1 MRLPQKRPIPKRFR
15 KPSIGMQASSNLLLV
30 LSMIMFAAG
39 FPAAEY
45 LLDEWSP
52 IALSF
57 ARLCIAAAG
66 MVAVWI
72 IVDGWRRVVGA
83 PWMRAMF
90 VGGVG
95 FGFGSHLLLIA
106 QSISD
111 PVTAA
116 IMVTTMPIM
125 GMIMEVFLDGR
136 RITLRLMLGVSATF
150 VGGVFATGT
159 NPQMIDAGAGALIAL
174 LATVL
179 FTWGSRATVKSFP
192 DLTSIGRSSITI
204 VGAMMAIAMI
214 FAISLFTG
222 TTTLPP
228 VQSAQNWA
236 LLVYYALGAL
246 GLSQVFW
253 IMGVGRM
260 GIGMA
265 SLHMN
270 MTPFYV
276 MLLMLALGGSWQWG
290 QAVGAGIVAVGVF
303 VAQLKNPLR
312 RSVPQ
317 TE

>member
-45 LLDEWSP
+45 LFDEWSP

-150 VGGVFATGT
+150 VGSVFATGA

-270 MTPFYV
+270 LTPFYV